1 MADETTDEKTTE
13 EAKPGTDEGSG
24 TAETSTE
31 TTTETAGGESGGS
44 GEDTAAELER
54 LRAQLAEVAPIVQAH
69 KDAEEA
75 RKTEEQK
82 LREALESAERERDEA
97 SRVLMRREV
106 ADETGLSP
114 AVVDL
119 LTGATK
125 DELLKAANEVVSHTK
140 GRVGTRPAPKV
151 GGGKDAVKTDDD
163 IDPVALAKAIAKR
176 ARF

>member
-97 SRVLMRREV
+97 SGCLC
-106 ADETGLSP
+106 
-114 AVVDL
+114 AVRL
-119 LTGATK
+119 P
-125 DELLKAANEVVSHTK
+125 
-140 GRVGTRPAPKV
+140 TRPGYLPLSLICSRVPLRTSYLRQPTRLSATPRGV
-151 GGGKDAVKTDDD
+151 LVLVR
-163 IDPVALAKAIAKR
+163 PRRLAA
-176 ARF
+176 ARTP